1 MTTDFYNLLLTDC
14 ALAAILLGL
23 FWYVSRVSRGVR
35 GIASWGLGHFF
46 YSVGA
51 AMLDGAATGLERAG
65 STTATAVVAATG
77 GVLACGG
84 LAVMAGAA
92 IKFGQQRPLT
102 RAEWMVVPGFVA
114 MSLAAW
120 LAGDAVDGQ
129 GAAMSVAELAML
141 AVVLWQLR
149 GLDVPPLRVP
159 ARLVML
165 GCAVLAYLYGRD
177 LLQALTGRYG
187 PNDAWV
193 NVDLSTWYLIN
204 FCMLM
209 LASFRAA
216 ESLRQT
222 AMLDPLTGTLNRRG
236 LFARLDPELE
246 QLTREA
252 HLAVIALDLDHF
264 KRVNDRYGHEIG
276 DLVLQKLSDTICG
289 QTREHD
295 VFARTGGEEFVI
307 VVTGP
312 DAPNAQ
318 HLAERI
324 CQALATMRLDAPAPP
339 VRVTASLGVAVS
351 NRPMPLS
358 MLMRGA
364 DEALYTAKRAGRD
377 CVVTHSL

>member
-1 MTTDFYNLLLTDC
+1 MTTDVYNLLLTDC

-84 LAVMAGAA
+84 LAVMAGAV

-252 HLAVIALDLDHF
+252 HLAVIALDSATASRR
-264 KRVNDRYGHEIG
+264 RV
-276 DLVLQKLSDTICG
+276 
-289 QTREHD
+289 TRC
-295 VFARTGGEEFVI
+295 FVI
-307 VVTGP
+307 SWVSSFFYLATPHNLAFAGYFSPIHRFEKFEVLRSRWRLCRLT
-312 DAPNAQ
+312 DAACPLRVHKVHLHFSNLVSTKNLSANA
-318 HLAERI
+318 LAE
-324 CQALATMRLDAPAPP
+324 
-339 VRVTASLGVAVS
+339 
-351 NRPMPLS
+351 
-358 MLMRGA
+358 
-364 DEALYTAKRAGRD
+364 
-377 CVVTHSL
+377 

>member
-129 GAAMSVAELAML
+129 GAAMSV
-141 AVVLWQLR
+141 R
-149 GLDVPPLRVP
+149 I
-159 ARLVML
+159 
-165 GCAVLAYLYGRD
+165 
-177 LLQALTGRYG
+177 
-187 PNDAWV
+187 
-193 NVDLSTWYLIN
+193 S
-204 FCMLM
+204 
-209 LASFRAA
+209 RAA
-216 ESLRQT
+216 CCR
-222 AMLDPLTGTLNRRG
+222 
-236 LFARLDPELE
+236 
-246 QLTREA
+246 
-252 HLAVIALDLDHF
+252 AV
-264 KRVNDRYGHEIG
+264 K
-276 DLVLQKLSDTICG
+276 
-289 QTREHD
+289 
-295 VFARTGGEEFVI
+295 
-307 VVTGP
+307 
-312 DAPNAQ
+312 
-318 HLAERI
+318 
-324 CQALATMRLDAPAPP
+324 PA
-339 VRVTASLGVAVS
+339 
-351 NRPMPLS
+351 
-358 MLMRGA
+358 
-364 DEALYTAKRAGRD
+364 
-377 CVVTHSL
+377 